1 MENLLEWKEEYA
13 MGFEQIDSQHRK
25 IFNIIN
31 SLNTALQEQHGTDVI
46 WDTLDELV
54 QYADYH
60 FKYEEEL
67 FAEFHYAGTA
77 AHVAEHNAYTEH
89 VSHFIMESKESNTL
103 PYRVLDFL
111 MEWWTHHITGIDR
124 EYMQCFKEHGVK

>member
-31 SLNTALQEQHGTDVI
+31 NLNAALKEQHGKDVI
-46 WDTLDELV
+46 ADTLNELV

-60 FKYEEEL
+60 FKYEEVM
-67 FAEFHYAGTA
+67 FAEFHYEGSVE
-77 AHVAEHNAYTEH
+77 HIAEHNAYCEKMAR
-89 VSHFIMESKESNTL
+89 FILENKETNTL

-111 MEWWTHHITGIDR
+111 IEWWTDHITGSDR
-124 EYMQCFKEHGVK
+124 EYIQCFKEHGVK